1 MGQKGNLA
9 DFKVSP
15 NAVSIAYTFSVE
27 LSQPVDDNVYCR
39 SCAELYVMK
48 TDGTGHTIITDKNL
62 YYGTEQP
69 YEWSPD
75 SARLAFLEFWDP
87 NLESNLKT
95 VLSGGGGQVIVVKGE
110 ELTRLT
116 GYQWTPDSNAIVYLI
131 EYPRREWGEPAPNNL
146 FSIIADQNSLK
157 KLLQI
162 CFRTIK
168 NT

>member
-1 MGQKGNLA
+1 
-9 DFKVSP
+9 
-15 NAVSIAYTFSVE
+15 
-27 LSQPVDDNVYCR
+27 
-39 SCAELYVMK
+39 MK

-146 FSIIADQNSLK
+146 FSIIADGSEAK
-157 KLLQI
+157 
-162 CFRTIK
+162 IK
-168 NT
+168 ITESMPEYNHIYSYHVK